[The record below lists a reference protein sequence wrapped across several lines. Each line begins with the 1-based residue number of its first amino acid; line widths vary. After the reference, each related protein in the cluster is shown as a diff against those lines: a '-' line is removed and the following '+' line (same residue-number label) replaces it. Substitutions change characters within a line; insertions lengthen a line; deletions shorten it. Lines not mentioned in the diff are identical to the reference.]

1 MDPIIEKQYIASL
14 ILKEKLEIISEIER
28 QELKQWLQESPDHQD
43 IYVHLCGKNLSEE
56 LRRYRHIDAFQG
68 LKNYRNRYSQ
78 KKKIW
83 YTRWYWSAAVA
94 ILLIGIS
101 SLFLARERKTDGSQ
115 LEIVLGGAKAVLVLN
130 NGEVIDLSEKNKSEI
145 IATEELL
152 VRNTGKQLIYS
163 VVAAAGQEAKVEY
176 NELVI
181 PRGGEFVLELAD
193 GTKVW
198 LNSQTKIKYPV
209 AFNDTVR
216 KVFLEG
222 EAYFEV
228 AKDLEHP
235 FHVSVKNGVDVEVLG
250 TSFNVRAYPDEESV
264 ETVLEEGKVRMSKG
278 EDAVILKPGVKAM
291 YLPGESIQVCKVNT
305 EQYTVW
311 RTGQYIFMNEKVE
324 NILKQ
329 LERWYNIEV
338 FYRDEEVKSILFSGD
353 VKRYDDIDILLDAMA
368 AAGGVHFER
377 NGNTLIVGSD

>member
-28 QELKQWLQESPDHQD
+28 QELKQWLQELPDHQD
-43 IYVHLCGKNLSEE
+43 IYVHLCGKNLSQE

-83 YTRWYWSAAVA
+83 YTRWYWSAAIA
-94 ILLIGIS
+94 ILLVGIS
-101 SLFLARERKTDGSQ
+101 LLFLGREEKMDGNK
-115 LEIVLGGAKAVLVLN
+115 LEIVSGNAKAVLVLN

-145 IATEELL
+145 IVTEEFS
-152 VRNTGKQLIYS
+152 VRNTGKQLSYT
-163 VVAAAGQEAKVEY
+163 VATVAGQEPKEEY

-181 PRGGEFVLELAD
+181 PRGGEFVLVLAD

-228 AKDLEHP
+228 VKNLECP
-235 FHVSVKNGVDVEVLG
+235 FHVCMKNGVDVEVLG
-250 TSFNVRAYPDEESV
+250 TSFNVRAYSDENIV
-264 ETVLEEGKVRMSKG
+264 ETVLEEGKVKMSKDG
-278 EDAVILKPGVKAM
+278 ETVILNPGVKAK
-291 YLPGESIQVCKVNT
+291 YLSGGTIQVDEVDT
-305 EQYTVW
+305 ELYTAW

-324 NILKQ
+324 NILKH

-338 FYRDEEVKSILFSGD
+338 FYKSEKVKSILFSGD
-353 VKRYDDIDILLDAMA
+353 VKKYDDINILLDAME
-368 AAGGVHFER
+368 AAGGVYFER
-377 NGNTLIVGSD
+377 CGRTLIVSGD

>member
-43 IYVHLCGKNLSEE
+43 IYVHLYGKNLSEE

-83 YTRWYWSAAVA
+83 YTRWYWSAAIA
-94 ILLIGIS
+94 ILLVGIS
-101 SLFLARERKTDGSQ
+101 LLFLGREGKMDGNK
-115 LEIVLGGAKAVLVLN
+115 LEIVSGNAKAVLVLN

-145 IATEELL
+145 IVTEELS
-152 VRNTGKQLIYS
+152 VRNTGKQLSYT
-163 VVAAAGQEAKVEY
+163 VATVAGQEPKEEY

-181 PRGGEFVLELAD
+181 PRGGEFVLVLAD

-228 AKDLEHP
+228 VKNLECP
-235 FHVSVKNGVDVEVLG
+235 FHVCMKNGVDVEVLG
-250 TSFNVRAYPDEESV
+250 TSFNVRAYSDENIV
-264 ETVLEEGKVRMSKG
+264 ETVLEEGKVKMSKDG
-278 EDAVILKPGVKAM
+278 ETVILNPGVKAK
-291 YLPGESIQVCKVNT
+291 YLSGGTIQVDEVDT
-305 EQYTVW
+305 ELYTAW

-324 NILKQ
+324 NILKH

-338 FYRDEEVKSILFSGD
+338 FYKSEKVKSILFSGD
-353 VKRYDDIDILLDAMA
+353 VKKYDDINILLDAME
-368 AAGGVHFER
+368 AAGGVYFER
-377 NGNTLIVGSD
+377 CGRTLIVSGD

>member
-14 ILKEKLEIISEIER
+14 ILKEKLGIISEIER

-43 IYVHLCGKNLSEE
+43 IYVHLCGKNLSKE

-83 YTRWYWSAAVA
+83 YTRWYWSAAIA
-94 ILLIGIS
+94 ILLVGIS
-101 SLFLARERKTDGSQ
+101 LLFLGREGKMDGNK
-115 LEIVLGGAKAVLVLN
+115 LEIVSGNAKAVLVLN

-145 IATEELL
+145 IVTEELS
-152 VRNTGKQLIYS
+152 VRNTGKQLSYT
-163 VVAAAGQEAKVEY
+163 VATVAGQEPKEEY

-181 PRGGEFVLELAD
+181 PRGGEFVLVLAD

-209 AFNDTVR
+209 AFNVTVR

-228 AKDLEHP
+228 VKNLECP
-235 FHVSVKNGVDVEVLG
+235 FHVCMKNGVDVEVLG
-250 TSFNVRAYPDEESV
+250 TSFNVRAYSDENIV
-264 ETVLEEGKVRMSKG
+264 ETVLEEGKVKMSKDG
-278 EDAVILKPGVKAM
+278 ETVILDPGVKAK
-291 YLPGESIQVCKVNT
+291 YLSGGTIQVDEVDT
-305 EQYTVW
+305 ELYTAW

-324 NILKQ
+324 NILKH

-338 FYRDEEVKSILFSGD
+338 FYKSEKVKSILFSGD
-353 VKRYDDIDILLDAMA
+353 VKKYDDINILLDAME
-368 AAGGVHFER
+368 AAGGVYFER
-377 NGNTLIVGSD
+377 CGRTLIVSGD